1 MSLELFAGIAV
12 SDLPRAVTWYDA
24 LLGEVETFE
33 PNDVE
38 RVWTLAEGRHVYVE
52 LQPEHAGHA
61 KTTLFVADLDG
72 YLAAAAARGTHPV
85 REETY
90 DNGVRKALFHDPDG
104 NEIGI
109 GGAG

>member
-1 MSLELFAGIAV
+1 
-12 SDLPRAVTWYDA
+12 
-24 LLGEVETFE
+24 
-33 PNDVE
+33 
-38 RVWTLAEGRHVYVE
+38 VWTLADRRHVYVE

-61 KTTLFVADLDG
+61 KTTLFVADLDA
-72 YLAAAAARGTHPV
+72 YLAAAAGRGTHPV

-109 GGAG
+109 GGAPVGR